1 MKTMFFVDVL
11 KDPPKN
17 ICQKKSPSFCS
28 GFTGFVPET
37 PNIDS
42 AIPVFPKDFWEAW
55 PPPELPTP
63 LAQLFQD
70 VLLAV
75 SEDCFGG
82 MWGFYNDKLSPLFS
96 IIPK

>member
-1 MKTMFFVDVL
+1 MAMLNNQRVCSSWMCL

-17 ICQKKSPSFCS
+17 TKKRAPLFVSDLPDFFQKNQTLTQQFQL
-28 GFTGFVPET
+28 
-37 PNIDS
+37 
-42 AIPVFPKDFWEAW
+42 
-55 PPPELPTP
+55 PELPTP

-75 SEDCFGG
+75 SEECFGG
-82 MWGFYNDKLSPLFS
+82 MWVFYNDKLSPLFS